1 MRGRLI
7 TLAGIDGAGKSSHL
21 ESITQ
26 WLVQQGHQVV
36 VTREPGGTDL
46 AEHLRGLVLGTPMDG
61 LTEALLVF
69 AARRDH
75 LRDKIAPALASGFTV
90 LSDRFVDCSFAFQGG
105 GRGVDWTVLEQLEA
119 AVLGAVRPDLTIWF
133 DLPPRQAAERR
144 GSRQADRFESEE
156 EAFHT
161 RVRAGYQR
169 RMDADPTRFLRVDAS
184 LHREAVLGAVLEG
197 LVARGL

>member
-26 WLVQQGHQVV
+26 WLVRQGHQVV
-36 VTREPGGTDL
+36 VTREPGGTNL

-75 LRDKIAPALASGFTV
+75 LRDKIAPALAAGFTV

-133 DLPPRQAAERR
+133 DLPTRQAAERR
-144 GSRQADRFESEE
+144 GSRQADRFEAEDE
-156 EAFHT
+156 DFHQ

-169 RMDADPTRFLRVDAS
+169 RMDADPARFLRVDAS
-184 LHREAVLGAVLEG
+184 QPREVVRGAVLEG
-197 LVARGL
+197 LFARGL